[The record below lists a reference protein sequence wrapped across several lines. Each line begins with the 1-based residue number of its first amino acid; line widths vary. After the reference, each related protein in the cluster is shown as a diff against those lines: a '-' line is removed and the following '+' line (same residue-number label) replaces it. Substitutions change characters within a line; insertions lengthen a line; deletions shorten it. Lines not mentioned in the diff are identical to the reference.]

1 VTEHLFPFLD
11 QRGRTAAPRNNN
23 VGPPVLPNHS
33 GVSHKSP
40 GTLPPNLVTNGKGK
54 GKEKK
59 TATLPLEEDELL
71 AYTIAMSLN
80 GEEGEDD
87 QEYYGAGQEFNV
99 LASAGTASSATLPP
113 HNLVTNGQEKGKERI
128 TVMLPLEED
137 ELLAH
142 TVAMGL
148 EGEEGEDD
156 YGAGLGL
163 DFFAPEGTASSATL
177 PPPDLGDLIDHTG
190 FGVYV
195 DGVSAKPVVVEDSLW
210 GDPLEERNKNKNKS
224 KDNKEEDLLCDYHGK
239 VCSRGICK
247 VYEKQLREQR
257 KLREAKESQNW
268 RGGNGGPNNGRGG
281 RGGRGV
287 TRGTRGTILR
297 GRGGPGRDFGPRSP
311 RDGEFHH
318 TDFFLVSRLNHL
330 FSQKTR
336 PRGGPTAS
344 SPLKMRGPNP
354 TEIPKVTLLGV
365 PTTTRGVQA
374 RWMGL
379 QNPSKNPILAQA
391 QRTILVTTLVLGK
404 HPWHRVGLKAR

>member
-1 VTEHLFPFLD
+1 MTEHLFPFPD

-33 GVSHKSP
+33 GVSHKFP

-54 GKEKK
+54 GKERK
-59 TATLPLEEDELL
+59 TATLPFEEDELL
-71 AYTIAMSLN
+71 AHVISMSLE

-99 LASAGTASSATLPP
+99 FTSEGAASSATLPP
-113 HNLVTNGQEKGKERI
+113 PNPVTNGKEKGKERI
-128 TVMLPLEED
+128 AVMLPLEED

-142 TVAMGL
+142 TIAMGL

-177 PPPDLGDLIDHTG
+177 PPPDLRDPIDHTG
-190 FGVYV
+190 VGVHV

-210 GDPLEERNKNKNKS
+210 GDPLEERNKKNKS
-224 KDNKEEDLLCDYHGK
+224 KDKKEEDLLCDYHGK

-281 RGGRGV
+281 RGGRG
-287 TRGTRGTILR
+287 IPR
-297 GRGGPGRDFGPRSP
+297 GRGIPLRGKGGLGRDFGPRSP
-311 RDGEFHH
+311 RDGEFHY
-318 TDFFLVSRLNHL
+318 TDFFLASRLNHL

-354 TEIPKVTLLGV
+354 TEIPKVILLGV

-391 QRTILVTTLVLGK
+391 QKMIPVTTVVLGK
-404 HPWHRVGLKAR
+404 RPWRRVGLRAR